1 MNFDDKAY
9 LKSHFEEEEQ
19 NIEQQLIKDGAKP
32 EVAEEPEEEL
42 PDEFVGVKPEMIER
56 NIRRLELDMQAE
68 IETIKARYTG
78 KISHLQ
84 NVLRISNKKHA
95 RENSVNRSKQNEN

>member
-1 MNFDDKAY
+1 M
-9 LKSHFEEEEQ
+9 
-19 NIEQQLIKDGAKP
+19 
-32 EVAEEPEEEL
+32 

-84 NVLRISNKKHA
+84 NVLRIAN
-95 RENSVNRSKQNEN
+95 KQNERANSVRSQ